1 MIFFSLL
8 SADDMD
14 RRTLLQRGTFLFA
27 VAAVLLALFVF
38 KVRIAVA
45 GGKYV
50 IALAV
55 ILGVVWLISRGLRR

>member
-1 MIFFSLL
+1 
-8 SADDMD
+8 MD